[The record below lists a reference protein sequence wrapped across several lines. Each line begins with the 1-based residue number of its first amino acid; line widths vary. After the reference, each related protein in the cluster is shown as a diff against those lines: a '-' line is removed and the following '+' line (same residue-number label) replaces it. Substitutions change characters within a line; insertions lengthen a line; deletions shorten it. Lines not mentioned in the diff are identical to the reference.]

1 MGMAERLSTGIPGL
15 DEMTGGGFVKG
26 DTVLVTGPPGTGKTT
41 FGLQFLLSGIR
52 NGENGVF
59 VTVEEMPDKIVS
71 DALNFGWD
79 LKKMEAGGRLKLFH
93 LQSDMLQAGGAP
105 VLQCIKLVRDTDAKR
120 IVVDPISLYSTNVQG
135 QHELRR
141 ELYAFVN
148 YMKANGV
155 TLLLTHEVP
164 DIITRVSRISEYGL
178 EFIVD
183 SIIMLQYVEMESE
196 INKSLNILK
205 MRGSDHDRS
214 IRRYEIGRGGFELK
228 ARFEGY
234 EGIMSGTAR
243 KSGAQAFVEAFRR

>member
-1 MGMAERLSTGIPGL
+1 MVERLSTGVTGL
-15 DEMTGGGFVKG
+15 DEMTAGGFIRG

-41 FGLQFLLSGIR
+41 LGLQFLI
-52 NGENGVF
+52 NGARRDEPGVF
-59 VTVEEMPDKIVS
+59 VTIEESPEKIAA

-79 LKKMEAGGRLKLFH
+79 LRQLEADGRLKVAQ
-93 LQSDMLQAGGAP
+93 LQSDMLQTGGSP
-105 VLQCIKLVRDTDAKR
+105 ILQCIKLIRDTGAKR
-120 IVVDPISLYSTNVQG
+120 IVVDPITLYSTNLQG
-135 QHELRR
+135 QQELRR

-148 YMKANGV
+148 YMKANDV

-164 DIITRVSRISEYGL
+164 EMFNRVTRISDYGL

-183 SIIMLQYVEMESE
+183 AIVMLQYVEVESK
-196 INKSLNILK
+196 IYRSLNILK

-214 IRRYEIGRGGFELK
+214 IRRYEIGRNGFELK

>member
-1 MGMAERLSTGIPGL
+1 MVERLSTGIPGL

-26 DTVLVTGPPGTGKTT
+26 DTILVTGPPGTGKTT
-41 FGLQFLLSGIR
+41 FGLQFLISGIR
-52 NGENGVF
+52 QNENGVY
-59 VTVEEMPDKIVS
+59 VTVEETPEKIAA

-79 LKKMEAGGRLKLFH
+79 LRRMEADGKLKVLQ
-93 LQSDMLQAGGAP
+93 LQSDMLQAGGSP
-105 VLQCIKLVRDTDAKR
+105 ILQCIKTIRDMGAKR
-120 IVVDPISLYSTNVQG
+120 IVVDPISLYSINVQG
-135 QHELRR
+135 HNELRR

-148 YMKANGV
+148 YMKSNGV

-164 DIITRVSRISEYGL
+164 DIFSRVSRISDYGL

-196 INKSLNILK
+196 INKSVNILK
-205 MRGSDHDRS
+205 MRGSNHDRS
-214 IRRYEIGRGGFELK
+214 IRRYEIGRSGFELK
-228 ARFEGY
+228 SRFEGY

>member
-1 MGMAERLSTGIPGL
+1 MVERISTGIPGL
-15 DEMTGGGFVKG
+15 DELAGGGFIKG

-41 FGLQFLLSGIR
+41 FGLQFLISGVQK
-52 NGENGVF
+52 GENGVF
-59 VTVEEMPDKIVS
+59 VTIEEPPEKIAA

-79 LKKMEAGGRLKLFH
+79 LKKMEAAGKLKVGQ

-105 VLQCIKLVRDTDAKR
+105 VLQCIKLVRDTNAKR
-120 IVVDPISLYSTNVQG
+120 IVVDPISLFSSNVQG
-135 QHELRR
+135 QADLRR
-141 ELYAFVN
+141 ELYSFVN

-164 DIITRVSRISEYGL
+164 DIFSRAPRISDYGL

-183 SIIMLQYVEMESE
+183 CIIMLQYVEMESE

-234 EGIMSGTAR
+234 EGIMSGLAR
-243 KSGAQAFVEAFRR
+243 KTGAQAFVEAFRR